1 MKMIQLLNG
10 KRVSQISVAFPK
22 NKSTAFTDLTQL
34 RIKFIKGDYYLSSNY
49 FSFDNLSLIARK
61 LSS

>member
-1 MKMIQLLNG
+1 MIQLLNG

-34 RIKFIKGDYYLSSNY
+34 
-49 FSFDNLSLIARK
+49 
-61 LSS
+61 